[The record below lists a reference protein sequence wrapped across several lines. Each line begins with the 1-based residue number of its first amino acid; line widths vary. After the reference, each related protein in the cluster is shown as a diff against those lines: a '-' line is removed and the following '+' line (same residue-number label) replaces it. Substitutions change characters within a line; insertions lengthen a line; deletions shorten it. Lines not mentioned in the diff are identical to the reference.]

1 VGCSFL
7 WRNAIQPGK
16 FGCPLNTHAFE
27 ANHINTLDAG
37 ERLSDSWRLDFW
49 VLVATILAPS
59 MVFMV
64 STALSVALPAIQRDL
79 SASGTDLI
87 WIVNAYSLLQAAFIF
102 LSGSFGDHY
111 GRKRI
116 YIAGIL
122 LFALA
127 SLVCG
132 FTDSAEVLIV
142 ARALQGVGGGMMI
155 TCSLALV
162 GAFFAHH
169 RRSWS
174 IGVWSAFTML
184 VSGAGPI
191 LGGLLAEAGLWRLIF
206 IVNIPLSLVAIL
218 VLFLFVPESYD
229 EEAPKE
235 LDISGTFLSTMA
247 LLLSGFFCIE
257 GPRRGFD
264 DPLVLLVGAAA
275 IAILP
280 TFIWIEGH
288 SDHPMMPLNLF
299 RSRTFTGAN
308 TLTLLLYG
316 AMNSVLFFLPL
327 SLIQVQ
333 GYTESAVGFAL
344 LPMTMLMVGISFLMS
359 RVVDRYGPR
368 MPLIFGPVVIS
379 VSFVLFA
386 LLEPASGQDTYWSTL
401 FPAICLFGI
410 GMGITLAPL
419 TTAVMASVDEHHAG
433 MASGLNNTVSRSAQ
447 VLAIAVMGG
456 IVLLLFRNALL
467 SDPTVTALS
476 AEARA
481 LLDEE
486 SVKLAE
492 TSLPVSLVP
501 QVKSYLQ
508 DLISKSFSDSISVIM
523 WIAAGLSLA
532 SGLLAA
538 VLIERELPFPE

>member
-1 VGCSFL
+1 MIS
-7 WRNAIQPGK
+7 PG
-16 FGCPLNTHAFE
+16 GA
-27 ANHINTLDAG
+27 DW
-37 ERLSDSWRLDFW
+37 ERRQDPW
-49 VLVATILAPS
+49 VLLATILAPS
-59 MVFMV
+59 MVFLV
-64 STALSVALPAIQRDL
+64 STALTVALPAIQRDL
-79 SASGTDLI
+79 NASGTDLI
-87 WIVNAYSLLQAAFIF
+87 WIVNAYALLQAAFIF

-116 YIAGIL
+116 YLIGIVI
-122 LFALA
+122 FAAA

-132 FTDSAEVLIV
+132 TTQSTGMLIA
-142 ARALQGVGGGMMI
+142 ARAAQGVGSGMMI

-184 VSGAGPI
+184 ISGIGPV
-191 LGGLLAEAGLWRLIF
+191 LGGWLTEIGLWRLIF
-206 IVNIPLSLVAIL
+206 IINIPLGLLAILALVA
-218 VLFLFVPESYD
+218 FVPESRD
-229 EEAPKE
+229 EEAPKA

-247 LLLSGFFCIE
+247 LILSGFFCIE

-264 DPLVLLVGAAA
+264 DPLVLLAGAAA

-280 TFIWIEGH
+280 AFIWIEGH
-288 SDHPMMPLNLF
+288 SDHPMLPLNLF

-333 GYTESAVGFAL
+333 RYTESAVGFAL
-344 LPMTMLMVGISFLMS
+344 LPMTILMVAISFMMS

-368 MPLIFGPVVIS
+368 LPLILGPILIS
-379 VSFVLFA
+379 ASFVLLA
-386 LLEPASGQDTYWSTL
+386 GLAPDNGQDSYWLTL
-401 FPAICLFGI
+401 FPAVSLLGI

-456 IVLLLFRNALL
+456 IALVLFKELLLSHSLVAALPA
-467 SDPTVTALS
+467 D
-476 AEARA
+476 ARA
-481 LLDEE
+481 QLAAE
-486 SVKLAE
+486 SVRLAE
-492 TSLPVSLVP
+492 TAIPASIAPEQQAV
-501 QVKSYLQ
+501 LQ
-508 DLISKSFSDSISVIM
+508 DVIRGSFSETIRVIM
-523 WIAAGLSLA
+523 WIAAGLSLC

-538 VLIERELPFPE
+538 FLIERQLPYPE

>member
-1 VGCSFL
+1 M
-7 WRNAIQPGK
+7 
-16 FGCPLNTHAFE
+16 
-27 ANHINTLDAG
+27 
-37 ERLSDSWRLDFW
+37 RLSADEIKAEPIKTLSASKRAVETWRLDFW
-49 VLVATILAPS
+49 VLLATILAPS

-87 WIVNAYSLLQAAFIF
+87 WIVNAYTLLQAAFIF

-132 FTDSAEVLIV
+132 LTESAEVLIL
-142 ARALQGVGGGMMI
+142 ARALQGVGSGMMI

-191 LGGLLAEAGLWRLIF
+191 LGGLLTEAGLWRLIF
-206 IVNIPLSLVAIL
+206 IVNIPLGLLAIL
-218 VLFLFVPESYD
+218 VLIAYVPESYD

-235 LDISGTFLSTMA
+235 LDISGTFLSTLV

-257 GPRRGFD
+257 GPRRGFG
-264 DPLVLLVGAAA
+264 DPLVLLAGAAA

-280 TFIWIEGH
+280 AFIWIEGH

-333 GYTESAVGFAL
+333 GYSESSVGFAL
-344 LPMTMLMVGISFLMS
+344 LPMTVLMVGISFLMS
-359 RVVDRYGPR
+359 RVVDRFGPR
-368 MPLIFGPVVIS
+368 LPLICGPMVIS
-379 VSFVLFA
+379 AAFLLFA
-386 LLEPASGQDTYWSTL
+386 MLEPAYDQDSYWSTL
-401 FPAICLFGI
+401 FPAICLFGA

-456 IVLLLFRNALL
+456 IVLLLFRDALL
-467 SDPTVTALS
+467 NDAGVTTLPSD
-476 AEARA
+476 ARA
-481 LLDEE
+481 FLDKE

-492 TSLPVSLVP
+492 TSLPVSLAP
-501 QVKSYLQ
+501 QVKAYLE
-508 DLISKSFSDSISVIM
+508 DLISDSFSHSISVIM
-523 WIAAGLSLA
+523 LIAAGLSFV

-538 VLIERELPFPE
+538 FLIERELPFPE

>member
-1 VGCSFL
+1 MIASAAQLRAYSCLPALQSY
-7 WRNAIQPGK
+7 
-16 FGCPLNTHAFE
+16 HE
-27 ANHINTLDAG
+27 APDINSNKPR
-37 ERLSDSWRLDFW
+37 ERLNDSWRLDFW

-79 SASGTDLI
+79 SATGADLI

-116 YIAGIL
+116 YILGII

-132 FTDSAEVLIV
+132 TTESAEVLIV
-142 ARALQGVGGGMMI
+142 ARALQGVGSGMMI

-191 LGGLLAEAGLWRLIF
+191 LGGLLTEAGLWRLIF
-206 IVNIPLSLVAIL
+206 IINIPLSLAAIL
-218 VLFLFVPESYD
+218 VLLVYVPESYD

-235 LDISGTFLSTMA
+235 LDISGTVLSTLA
-247 LLLSGFFCIE
+247 LMLSGFFCIE
-257 GPRRGFD
+257 GPRRGFG
-264 DPLVLLVGAAA
+264 DPAVLLAGAAA
-275 IAILP
+275 IAMLP
-280 TFIWIEGH
+280 AFIWIEGH

-344 LPMTMLMVGISFLMS
+344 LPMTLLMVGISFTMS

-368 MPLIFGPVVIS
+368 MPLIVGPIVIS
-379 VSFVLFA
+379 LSFALFA
-386 LLEPASGQDTYWSTL
+386 MLAPASGQDTYWSTL
-401 FPAICLFGI
+401 FPAICLFGT

-456 IVLLLFRNALL
+456 IVLTLFRNALL
-467 SDPTVTALS
+467 NDPVITALS
-476 AEARA
+476 IEAREF
-481 LLDEE
+481 LNQE

-492 TSLPVSLVP
+492 TRVP
-501 QVKSYLQ
+501 DAFAPQTRAYLH
-508 DLISKSFSDSISVIM
+508 DLIRQAFSSSISVLM
-523 WIAAGLSLA
+523 WIAAGLSFA

-538 VLIERELPFPE
+538 FLIERELPFPE

>member
-1 VGCSFL
+1 M
-7 WRNAIQPGK
+7 ATEPPIK
-16 FGCPLNTHAFE
+16 FE
-27 ANHINTLDAG
+27 
-37 ERLSDSWRLDFW
+37 WRLDIE
-49 VLVATILAPS
+49 VLIATIMAPS

-64 STALSVALPAIQRDL
+64 STALSVALPAIQQDL
-79 SASGTDLI
+79 GATGTDLI

-111 GRKRI
+111 GRKRVYLI
-116 YIAGIL
+116 GIVI
-122 LFALA
+122 FALS

-132 FTDSAEVLIV
+132 TTDSADVLIM
-142 ARALQGVGGGMMI
+142 ARALQGVGSGMMI
-155 TCSLALV
+155 TCSLAIV
-162 GAFFAHH
+162 AAFFFHH

-174 IGVWSAFTML
+174 IGVWSGFTML
-184 VSGAGPI
+184 ISGAGPI
-191 LGGLLAEAGLWRLIF
+191 LGGWLTELGMWRMIFLI
-206 IVNIPLSLVAIL
+206 NIPLSLIAIL
-218 VLFLFVPESYD
+218 ILVAYVPESYD

-247 LLLSGFFCIE
+247 LMLSGFFCIE

-264 DPLVLLVGAAA
+264 DPLVLLSGAAA
-275 IAILP
+275 VAILP
-280 TFIWIEGH
+280 AFIWIEGH

-333 GYTESAVGFAL
+333 GYSAAAVGFAL
-344 LPMTMLMVGISFLMS
+344 LPMTVLMVALSFVMS
-359 RVVDRYGPR
+359 RVIDRYGPR
-368 MPLIFGPVVIS
+368 LPLIVGPLLIS
-379 VSFVLFA
+379 LSFVMLAA
-386 LLEPASGQDTYWSTL
+386 LQPDSGQDTYWTTL
-401 FPAICLFGI
+401 FPAISLFGA
-410 GMGITLAPL
+410 GMGVTLAPL

-456 IVLLLFRNALL
+456 IVLTLFKQTLL
-467 SDPTVTALS
+467 SHPVVTALP
-476 AEARA
+476 ADARA
-481 LLDEE
+481 LLSAE

-492 TSLPVSLVP
+492 TALPATLTP
-501 QVKSYLQ
+501 MERAYLQ
-508 DLISKSFSDSISVIM
+508 DLIRETFSSTINVIM
-523 WIAAGLSLA
+523 WIAAGLSLL

-538 VLIERELPFPE
+538 FLIERELPFPE

>member
-1 VGCSFL
+1 MT
-7 WRNAIQPGK
+7 RENQ
-16 FGCPLNTHAFE
+16 
-27 ANHINTLDAG
+27 LDT
-37 ERLSDSWRLDFW
+37 SWGLDFW
-49 VLVATILAPS
+49 VLLATVLASS

-79 SASGTDLI
+79 DAGGTDLI
-87 WIVNAYSLLQAAFIF
+87 WIVNAYSLLQAAFLF

-111 GRKRI
+111 GRKRV
-116 YIAGIL
+116 YIIGIA
-122 LFALA
+122 LFAI
-127 SLVCG
+127 SSFVCG
-132 FTDSAEVLIV
+132 FTESAEVLIM
-142 ARALQGVGGGMMI
+142 ARAVQGIGSGMMI

-174 IGVWSAFTML
+174 IGVWSALTML
-184 VSGAGPI
+184 ISGAGPI
-191 LGGLLAEAGLWRLIF
+191 IGGLFTEAGLWRLIF
-206 IVNIPLSLVAIL
+206 IINIPLSIIAIL
-218 VLFLFVPESYD
+218 VLVVYVPESYD
-229 EEAPKE
+229 EDAPKD
-235 LDISGTFLSTMA
+235 LDISGTFLSTLA
-247 LLLSGFFCIE
+247 LILSGFFCIE

-264 DPLVLLVGAAA
+264 DPLVLLAGGAAL
-275 IAILP
+275 AILP
-280 TFIWIEGH
+280 VFVWIEGH

-333 GYTESAVGFAL
+333 RYTESAVGFAL
-344 LPMTMLMVGISFLMS
+344 LPMTILMVGLSFVMS

-368 MPLIFGPVVIS
+368 VPLIVGPIVIGI
-379 VSFVLFA
+379 SFVLLA
-386 LLEPASGQDTYWSTL
+386 MLEPASRQDTYWTTL
-401 FPAICLFGI
+401 FPAICLFGT

-456 IVLLLFRNALL
+456 IVLVLFRDSLL
-467 SDPTVTALS
+467 SHPAVTALPS
-476 AEARA
+476 DARA
-481 LLDEE
+481 LLSTE

-492 TSLPVSLVP
+492 TSAPATLTP
-501 QVKSYLQ
+501 LQ
-508 DLISKSFSDSISVIM
+508 RAQLSDLISESFADTISVIM
-523 WIAAGLSLA
+523 IIAAALSIL
-532 SGLLAA
+532 SGMLAA
-538 VLIERELPFPE
+538 LLIERELPFPE

>member
-1 VGCSFL
+1 MKIE
-7 WRNAIQPGK
+7 N
-16 FGCPLNTHAFE
+16 E
-27 ANHINTLDAG
+27 ARA
-37 ERLSDSWRLDFW
+37 SWRLDFW
-49 VLVATILAPS
+49 VLFATVLAPS

-79 SASGTDLI
+79 NAGGTDLI

-111 GRKRI
+111 GRKRV
-116 YIAGIL
+116 YIIGIV
-122 LFALA
+122 LFALS

-132 FTDSAEVLIV
+132 VTGSAEVLIV
-142 ARALQGVGGGMMI
+142 ARATQGIGSGMMI

-162 GAFFAHH
+162 GSFFAHH

-174 IGVWSAFTML
+174 IGVWSALTML
-184 VSGAGPI
+184 ISGAGPI
-191 LGGLLAEAGLWRLIF
+191 IGGLFTEAGLWRLIF
-206 IVNIPLSLVAIL
+206 IVNIPLSVVAIL
-218 VLFLFVPESYD
+218 VLVVFVPESYD
-229 EEAPKE
+229 EEAPKD
-235 LDISGTFLSTMA
+235 LDISGTLLSTLA
-247 LLLSGFFCIE
+247 LMLSGFFCIE

-264 DPLVLLVGAAA
+264 DPLVLLSGGAAL
-275 IAILP
+275 AILP
-280 TFIWIEGH
+280 AFIWIEGH

-333 GYTESAVGFAL
+333 QYTESAVGFAL
-344 LPMTMLMVGISFLMS
+344 LPMTVLMVGLSFLMS
-359 RVVDRYGPR
+359 RVVDRFGPR
-368 MPLIFGPVVIS
+368 IPLITGPIVIGI
-379 VSFVLFA
+379 SFILLA
-386 LLEPASGQDTYWSTL
+386 MLEPTSGQDSYWTTL
-401 FPAICLFGI
+401 FPAICLFGA

-456 IVLLLFRNALL
+456 IVLVLFRDSLL
-467 SDPTVTALS
+467 SDPTVTALP
-476 AEARA
+476 ADARA
-481 LLDEE
+481 FLTTE

-492 TSLPVSLVP
+492 TSLPAALTP
-501 QVKSYLQ
+501 HARAQLQ
-508 DLISKSFSDSISVIM
+508 DLIRQSFADTISVIM
-523 WIAAGLSLA
+523 IIAAGLSIL

-538 VLIERELPFPE
+538 LLIERELPFPE

>member
-1 VGCSFL
+1 MNWPSQFCLRLAFPPIGQVLEENLISS
-7 WRNAIQPGK
+7 
-16 FGCPLNTHAFE
+16 LN
-27 ANHINTLDAG
+27 AG
-37 ERLSDSWRLDFW
+37 ERLSDTWRLDIW
-49 VLVATILAPS
+49 VLFAAILGPS

-64 STALSVALPAIQRDL
+64 STALNVALPAIQRDFD
-79 SASGTDLI
+79 ASGADLI
-87 WIVNAYSLLQAAFIF
+87 WIVNAYTLTQAAFIF

-111 GRKRI
+111 GRKRS
-116 YIAGIL
+116 YLVGIA

-132 FTDSAEVLIV
+132 TTDSAEALIL
-142 ARALQGVGGGMMI
+142 ARALQGAGSGIMI

-174 IGVWSAFTML
+174 IGVWSAFTL
-184 VSGAGPI
+184 LFSGAGPI
-191 LGGLLAEAGLWRLIF
+191 LGGLLTEIGLWRLIF
-206 IVNIPLSLVAIL
+206 VINIPLSLLAIL
-218 VLFLFVPESYD
+218 ILVRSVPESFD
-229 EEAPKE
+229 EDAPKE

-264 DPLVLLVGAAA
+264 DPIVLLAGLSA

-280 TFIWIEGH
+280 VFIWIEGH

-327 SLIQVQ
+327 SLIQAQ
-333 GYTESAVGFAL
+333 GYTASAVGIAL
-344 LPMTMLMVGISFLMS
+344 LPMTVFMVGFSLLMS
-359 RVVDRYGPR
+359 RVIDRFGPR
-368 MPLIFGPVVIS
+368 PPLIIGPIVIGAAC
-379 VSFVLFA
+379 VLLA
-386 LLEPASGQDTYWSTL
+386 LIEPASGQDTYWRTL
-401 FPAICLFGI
+401 FLPVCLFGI
-410 GMGITLAPL
+410 GMGITLSPL

-447 VLAIAVMGG
+447 VLALAIMGG
-456 IVLLLFRNALL
+456 IVLMLFRDALL
-467 SDPTVTALS
+467 SDPTVAALPD
-476 AEARA
+476 ETRA
-481 LLDEE
+481 WLDRE

-492 TSLPVSLVP
+492 TSLPISLAP
-501 QVKSYLQ
+501 QTRNYLQ
-508 DLISKSFSDSISVIM
+508 SLIYRSFADSISVIM
-523 WIAAGLSLA
+523 WIAAGTMFFC
-532 SGLLAA
+532 GLLAA
-538 VLIERELPFPE
+538 LVIERELPPE

>member
-1 VGCSFL
+1 MLIS
-7 WRNAIQPGK
+7 RSKPQ
-16 FGCPLNTHAFE
+16 E
-27 ANHINTLDAG
+27 A
-37 ERLSDSWRLDFW
+37 WRLDAW
-49 VLVATILAPS
+49 VLIATILAPS

-79 SASGTDLI
+79 RASGTDLI

-111 GRKRI
+111 GRKRF
-116 YIAGIL
+116 YLLGIV

-132 FTDSAEVLIV
+132 TTQSADVLIL
-142 ARALQGVGGGMMI
+142 ARALQGVGSGMMI

-174 IGVWSAFTML
+174 IGVWSGCTML
-184 VSGAGPI
+184 ISGAGPI
-191 LGGLLAEAGLWRLIF
+191 IGGWLTEIGLWRMIF
-206 IVNIPLSLVAIL
+206 FINIPLSLVAIAL
-218 VLFLFVPESYD
+218 LILYVPESLD
-229 EEAPKE
+229 DEAPKE

-247 LLLSGFFCIE
+247 LLTSGYFCIE

-264 DPLVLLVGAAA
+264 DPLVLLAGAAA

-280 TFIWIEGH
+280 VFVWVEGH
-288 SDHPMMPLNLF
+288 SDHPMLPLNLF
-299 RSRTFTGAN
+299 KSRTFTGAN

-316 AMNSVLFFLPL
+316 ALNSVLFFLPL

-333 GYTESAVGFAL
+333 GYSESAVGFAL
-344 LPMTMLMVGISFLMS
+344 LPMTVLMVAITFVMS

-368 MPLIFGPVVIS
+368 VPLVLGPLLIGA
-379 VSFVLFA
+379 SFAMFA
-386 LLEPASGQDTYWSTL
+386 ALQPGSGQDTYWSTL
-401 FPAICLFGI
+401 FPAISLFGI
-410 GMGITLAPL
+410 GLGITLSPL

-456 IVLLLFRNALL
+456 IVLVLFNQSLMSA
-467 SDPTVTALS
+467 PAVTTLPP
-476 AEARA
+476 EARVFLA
-481 LLDEE
+481 AE
-486 SVKLAE
+486 SVRLAE
-492 TSLPVSLVP
+492 TALPGDLSALQQSDLRLV
-501 QVKSYLQ
+501 
-508 DLISKSFSDSISVIM
+508 IRETFSESISVIM
-523 WIAAGLSLA
+523 LMAAGLSIL
-532 SGLLAA
+532 SGLLAFF
-538 VLIERELPFPE
+538 LIERELPPE

>member
-1 VGCSFL
+1 MKIPNQAS
-7 WRNAIQPGK
+7 N
-16 FGCPLNTHAFE
+16 
-27 ANHINTLDAG
+27 
-37 ERLSDSWRLDFW
+37 SWRLDFW
-49 VLVATILAPS
+49 VLLATVLAPS

-79 SASGTDLI
+79 DAGGTDLI

-111 GRKRI
+111 GRKRV
-116 YIAGIL
+116 YIIGIV
-122 LFALA
+122 LFALS

-132 FTDSAEVLIV
+132 LTESAEVLIV
-142 ARALQGVGGGMMI
+142 ARATQGIGSGMMI

-174 IGVWSAFTML
+174 IGVWSALTML
-184 VSGAGPI
+184 ISGAGPI
-191 LGGLLAEAGLWRLIF
+191 LGGLFTEAGLWRLIF
-206 IVNIPLSLVAIL
+206 IVNIPLSLVAIVVL
-218 VLFLFVPESYD
+218 VFYVPESYD
-229 EEAPKE
+229 EEAPKD
-235 LDISGTFLSTMA
+235 LDISGTVLSTLA
-247 LLLSGFFCIE
+247 LMLSGFFCIE

-264 DPLVLLVGAAA
+264 DPLVLLSGGAAL
-275 IAILP
+275 AILP
-280 TFIWIEGH
+280 AFIWIEGH

-333 GYTESAVGFAL
+333 RYTESAVGFAL
-344 LPMTMLMVGISFLMS
+344 LPMTLLMVGLSFVMS

-368 MPLIFGPVVIS
+368 LPLIAGPIVIGI
-379 VSFVLFA
+379 SFILLA
-386 LLEPASGQDTYWSTL
+386 MLEPASQQDTYWTTL
-401 FPAICLFGI
+401 FPAICLFGT

-456 IVLLLFRNALL
+456 IVLVMFKDSLL
-467 SDPTVTALS
+467 SHPVVTALPGD
-476 AEARA
+476 ARA
-481 LLDEE
+481 LLTAE

-492 TSLPVSLVP
+492 TSLPATLTP
-501 QVKSYLQ
+501 QERVQLG
-508 DLISKSFSDSISVIM
+508 DLIREAFSDTISVVM
-523 WIAAGLSLA
+523 LIAAGLSIT

-538 VLIERELPFPE
+538 LFIERELPFPE

>member
-1 VGCSFL
+1 MPRLARGWSAKTTKAEL
-7 WRNAIQPGK
+7 IKTARAK
-16 FGCPLNTHAFE
+16 
-27 ANHINTLDAG
+27 
-37 ERLSDSWRLDFW
+37 ERFSEEWRLDFW
-49 VLVATILAPS
+49 VLFATILAPS

-102 LSGSFGDHY
+102 LSGSYGDHY
-111 GRKRI
+111 GRKRV
-116 YIAGIL
+116 YIAGIIV
-122 LFALA
+122 FALA

-132 FTDSAEVLIV
+132 LTNSAVALIL
-142 ARALQGVGGGMMI
+142 ARAAQGVGSGIMI

-174 IGVWSAFTML
+174 IAVWSAFTML

-191 LGGLLAEAGLWRLIF
+191 LGGLLTEAGMWRMIF
-206 IVNIPLSLVAIL
+206 IVNIPLSLLAIL
-218 VLFLFVPESYD
+218 VLLAYVPESHD
-229 EEAPKE
+229 EDAPKE
-235 LDISGTFLSTMA
+235 LDVTGTFLSTMM

-264 DPLVLLVGAAA
+264 DPLVLLSLAAA

-280 TFIWIEGH
+280 AFIWIEGH

-308 TLTLLLYG
+308 TMTLLLYG
-316 AMNSVLFFLPL
+316 GMNSVLFFLPL
-327 SLIQVQ
+327 SLIQAQ
-333 GYTESAVGFAL
+333 GYSESSVGFAL
-344 LPMTMLMVGISFLMS
+344 LPMTALMVGISFLMS

-368 MPLIFGPVVIS
+368 MPLIIGPCVIS
-379 VSFVLFA
+379 AAFVLFA
-386 LLEPASGQDTYWSTL
+386 MLDPSYGQDTYWTTL
-401 FPAICLFGI
+401 FPAVCLCGL

-456 IVLLLFRNALL
+456 IVLLLFRDSLMSDASLL
-467 SDPTVTALS
+467 ELPD
-476 AEARA
+476 EARA
-481 LLDEE
+481 FLHEE
-486 SVKLAE
+486 AVKLAE
-492 TSLPVSLVP
+492 TSLPANLAP
-501 QVKSYLQ
+501 GMAARLQ
-508 DLISKSFSDSISVIM
+508 DLISQAFSRSISVVM
-523 WIAAGLSLA
+523 LIAAALSFS
-532 SGLLAA
+532 SGMLAA
-538 VLIERELPFPE
+538 FLIERELPYPE

>member
-1 VGCSFL
+1 ML
-7 WRNAIQPGK
+7 
-16 FGCPLNTHAFE
+16 L
-27 ANHINTLDAG
+27 
-37 ERLSDSWRLDFW
+37 
-49 VLVATILAPS
+49 ATILAPS
-59 MVFMV
+59 MVFLV
-64 STALSVALPAIQRDL
+64 STALTVALPAIQRDL
-79 SASGTDLI
+79 NASGTDLI
-87 WIVNAYSLLQAAFIF
+87 WIVNVYTLLQAAFIF

-116 YIAGIL
+116 YFIGIVI
-122 LFALA
+122 FASA
-127 SLVCG
+127 SFVG
-132 FTDSAEVLIV
+132 GTTGSTGVLIA
-142 ARALQGVGGGMMI
+142 ARAVQGIGSGMMI

-184 VSGAGPI
+184 ISGIGPI
-191 LGGLLAEAGLWRLIF
+191 LGGWLTEIGLWRLIF
-206 IVNIPLSLVAIL
+206 IINIPLSLLAIL
-218 VLFLFVPESYD
+218 VLVAFVPESRD
-229 EEAPKE
+229 DDAPEA

-247 LLLSGFFCIE
+247 LILSGFFCIE

-264 DPLVLLVGAAA
+264 DPLVLLAGAAA

-280 TFIWIEGH
+280 AFIWIEGH
-288 SDHPMMPLNLF
+288 SDHPMLPLNLF

-333 GYTESAVGFAL
+333 RYTESAVGFAL
-344 LPMTMLMVGISFLMS
+344 LPMTILMVTISFMMS
-359 RVVDRYGPR
+359 RVVDRFGPR
-368 MPLIFGPVVIS
+368 LPLVLGPVLIS
-379 VSFVLFA
+379 LSFAMLA
-386 LLEPASGQDTYWSTL
+386 GLAPDNGQDSYWLTL
-401 FPAICLFGI
+401 FPAVSILGI

-456 IVLLLFRNALL
+456 IALVLFKEILL
-467 SDPTVTALS
+467 SHSFVTALPDD
-476 AEARA
+476 ARA
-481 LLDEE
+481 QLAAE
-486 SVKLAE
+486 SVRLAE
-492 TSLPVSLVP
+492 TAIPPSIALGQQAV
-501 QVKSYLQ
+501 LQ
-508 DLISKSFSDSISVIM
+508 DVIRGSFSETIRVIM
-523 WIAAGLSLA
+523 WIAAGLSLG

-538 VLIERELPFPE
+538 FLIEPQLPYPE

>member
-1 VGCSFL
+1 MD
-7 WRNAIQPGK
+7 ADTPAK
-16 FGCPLNTHAFE
+16 FE
-27 ANHINTLDAG
+27 
-37 ERLSDSWRLDFW
+37 WRLDIE
-49 VLVATILAPS
+49 VLIATIMAPS

-64 STALSVALPAIQRDL
+64 STALSVALPAIQHDL
-79 SASGTDLI
+79 GATGTDLI

-111 GRKRI
+111 GRKRVYLI
-116 YIAGIL
+116 GIVI
-122 LFALA
+122 FAAA

-132 FTDSAEVLIV
+132 TTDSAEVLIF
-142 ARALQGVGGGMMI
+142 ARALQGVGSGLMI
-155 TCSLALV
+155 TCSLAIV
-162 GAFFAHH
+162 AAFFFHH

-174 IGVWSAFTML
+174 IGVWSGFTML
-184 VSGAGPI
+184 ISGAGPI
-191 LGGLLAEAGLWRLIF
+191 LGGWLTEIGMWRMIFLI
-206 IVNIPLSLVAIL
+206 NIPLSLVAIIIL
-218 VLFLFVPESYD
+218 VMYVPESYD

-247 LLLSGFFCIE
+247 LMLSGFFCIE

-264 DPLVLLVGAAA
+264 DPLVLLSGAAA
-275 IAILP
+275 VAILP
-280 TFIWIEGH
+280 AFIWIEGH

-333 GYTESAVGFAL
+333 GYSAAAVGFAL
-344 LPMTMLMVGISFLMS
+344 LPMTVLMVVLSFVMS
-359 RVVDRYGPR
+359 RVIDRYGPR
-368 MPLIFGPVVIS
+368 LPLILGPVLIS
-379 VSFVLFA
+379 ISFVMLAA
-386 LLEPASGQDTYWSTL
+386 LRPESGQDSYWTTL
-401 FPAICLFGI
+401 FPAICLFGT
-410 GMGITLAPL
+410 GMGVTLAPL

-456 IVLLLFRNALL
+456 IVLVLFKQTLLTH
-467 SDPTVTALS
+467 PVVTALP
-476 AEARA
+476 ADARA
-481 LLDEE
+481 LLSSE

-492 TSLPVSLVP
+492 TALPATLTPMEHSN
-501 QVKSYLQ
+501 LQ
-508 DLISKSFSDSISVIM
+508 NLIRETFSGSINVIM
-523 WIAAGLSLA
+523 LIAAGLSLL

-538 VLIERELPFPE
+538 LLIERELPFPE